1 MAAADRTPY
10 VGPRPF
16 GRDEKDLFF
25 GRDRETRDLCSLVV
39 AHPIVLLYAASGAGK
54 SSLLNAGLIPLLEAR
69 GYEVLPSARVSGRIP
84 DAIKSSE
91 VNNVYAFNVLSSWAG
106 PNVDP
111 RDLVKADIAGFLA
124 KRPHREDAAGEA
136 VLRVALLDQFEELFT
151 FARERWQEREGLI
164 RQLAKAL
171 EGDPL
176 LRVVLVM
183 RRENLAQLET
193 FAPLLP
199 QALRTRFPLDQ
210 LGPKAAQEAIEG
222 PLARTDRKIE
232 PEASQRLVEELRT
245 VTVRGAGG
253 EDVETVGPSVEPV
266 QLQVAC
272 AKLWD
277 DLPSDVH
284 TITAAHIETY
294 GDVDKALKRFYEDAL
309 NAAATK
315 TGVSKDRLRLW
326 VDRYL
331 ITPGGTRG
339 TVYRGPEST
348 GREEWAIPNAA
359 VDVLEEK
366 HLIRAEARP
375 GGERWYELTHDRFVV
390 PIRDSNRV
398 WKEQYDR
405 RQRRW
410 KLLRAAGIGA
420 SVGVAVVGLVFYAA
434 LRHYTEYDR
443 TDGQIDE
450 LLTLNARDSEAAERK
465 APTVLGNV
473 AAYLWQQN
481 QKAPTVLGNIAAHLW
496 QQDDLEHLTD
506 LLKRAAQYIP
516 MEQYRT
522 DRRVGTV
529 MPQVGGDAPW
539 PIELRYHPDRDVDV
553 GRLLYEWRVVATR
566 MMDTWGIPAP
576 AALKLS
582 ADKNVPLHDV
592 VVMAGKV
599 ETRKEVPT
607 LRSFVLVSE
616 NEMPQPLRAWFDA
629 HKAQWARVDADALKD
644 GGPWWLVPPWTQ
656 PLFEAAGHQALPKEA
671 LIAAALGQVLTA
683 QPELTLNAQN
693 VAYLLRRLEGAGF
706 KRTVAEAL
714 ASRGGIEGL
723 VDDLCALVARGY
735 PLVNL
740 EYVLDSLAA
749 YPRSQFSS
757 AAVAE
762 DVEKDQTAATLRGGV
777 RFAGAHAAAGE
788 AAESAR
794 AEDIVPYRD
803 TADRKTNNPQ
813 PLRVYV
819 GDDLVD
825 YFATPEDEL
834 RPSILEALA
843 DLRGE
848 LFKRFGIVVPRVS
861 FRDAI
866 ADPARKL
873 APKAFRI
880 ELLTQTWAD
889 REAIAIEVPDPDRA
903 VDQFVG
909 ELRRRLLAWRTWWVT
924 ADYVD
929 KQLER
934 NEPLKAWLLERYALS
949 DIKSLLRGV
958 LMPSEAELGA
968 YNAEGVDG
976 ALRRVAPGQ
985 SLRELDWLLGS
996 LVFWSQAGLDG
1007 AQLVRA
1013 LQDTQAARL
1022 APDPQSSP
1030 PPPAMALLAGIDAL
1044 EQRDF
1049 PRAEQRFGEAVAA
1062 DRRGAIASFPAAYA
1076 SRDAVSVKGA
1086 LNKVT
1091 QACVDSE
1098 RSGTLDDEQARFE
1111 LEDLLT
1117 RHRDAIADPDRVRLE
1132 YCLFERSVTR
1142 SQMRASLK
1150 TLNTPR
1156 YRSLLEANQ
1165 KYVLGYWTLELS
1177 GRSFDPPPDLAAAEN
1192 WLASAFREWKETEQD
1207 EATAQSAFQELITRY
1222 KVRSLP
1228 RWYLDLLQRLAEL
1241 HPKNFYIALTLGDGF
1256 SEGSDEADV
1265 DKGRF
1270 WLERARERIDG
1281 PAVAD
1286 ADRPRLSAWT
1296 SYGLAKN
1303 YSAKSRFSAGKA
1315 SQEAAQEATS
1325 ALMALI
1331 QSLRKEGLVR
1341 EDNWPGASAYST
1353 LIDTQLSR
1361 NDIEEAARILGDSRD
1376 DGLTDSPGLVHNR
1389 FALLLAAGRIDEA
1402 LQSAERARE
1411 LPGLES
1417 SALMLAALSQLVT
1430 NGEKAEYAARKFLAT
1445 NDETGDYIRLM
1456 LYWHLGRRGK
1466 VDVAKAYL
1474 SERWRGIDKDSWPA
1488 RLAQGDTQVWRERLI
1503 GYYLGNVTP
1512 EEFFAPLRSR
1522 EAFEASGLNHIGLSY
1537 DEIRCEAY
1545 FYDALFQAVTGDA
1558 ATRSARFAKSIQEVL
1573 ETRAGHYY
1581 EYLMARYLRSRAGN
1595 RQGG

>member
-1 MAAADRTPY
+1 MAAADQKPY

-69 GYEVLPSARVSGRIP
+69 GYEVLPSARVSGRIR
-84 DAIKSSE
+84 DA
-91 VNNVYAFNVLSSWAG
+91 VNNAGVDNVYAFNILSSWAG
-106 PNVDP
+106 PSVDP
-111 RDLVKADIAGFLA
+111 RDLVKVDIASFLA
-124 KRPHREDAAGEA
+124 SRPHRKDAAGEP

-151 FARERWQEREGLI
+151 FARERWQERAALI
-164 RQLAKAL
+164 RQLAEAL
-171 EGDPL
+171 ERDPL
-176 LRVVLVM
+176 LRIVLVM
-183 RRENLAQLET
+183 RREFVARLET

-199 QALRTRFPLDQ
+199 QALRTRFPLDE

-253 EDVETVGPSVEPV
+253 EDIETVGPSVEPV

-277 DLPSDVH
+277 DLPPDVH

-309 NAAATK
+309 SAAETK

-348 GREEWAIPNAA
+348 GREERAIPNAA

-366 HLIRAEARP
+366 HLIRAEARA
-375 GGERWYELTHDRFVV
+375 GGERWYELTHDRFVG
-390 PIRDSNRV
+390 PIRESNRV
-398 WKEQYDR
+398 WKEHYER

-410 KLLRAAGIGA
+410 KLLRATGLGA
-420 SVGVAVVGLVFYAA
+420 SVGVALVGILFYAA
-434 LRHYTEYDR
+434 LRYFTEYDR
-443 TDGQIDE
+443 TDGAINE
-450 LLTLNARDSEAAERK
+450 LVRLHARDSEAAERK

-481 QKAPTVLGNIAAHLW
+481 K
-496 QQDDLEHLTD
+496 LEHLTD
-506 LLKRAAQYIP
+506 LLKLATPVIT
-516 MEQYRT
+516 EQYRT
-522 DRRVGTV
+522 DRRVGAV
-529 MPQVGGDAPW
+529 MPQVSGDARW
-539 PIELRYHPDRDVDV
+539 PIELRYNPDRDVDI
-553 GRLLYEWRVVATR
+553 GRLLYEWRVVAIQ
-566 MMDTWGIPAP
+566 MMDTWGVPP
-576 AALKLS
+576 PPALKVS

-592 VVMAGKV
+592 VVMAGNV
-599 ETRKEVPT
+599 ETRIEVPT

-616 NEMPQPLRAWFDA
+616 NEMPERLQAWFDA
-629 HKAQWARVDADALKD
+629 HKTQWARVEADALKD
-644 GGPWWLVPPWTQ
+644 GGPWWLVPSWTQ
-656 PLFEAAGHQALPKEA
+656 PLFEAAGHQVSPKEA

-683 QPELTLNAQN
+683 QPRLTLNAQN
-693 VAYLLRRLEGAGF
+693 VAYLLSRLEGAGF

-714 ASRGGIEGL
+714 ASRGGIDGL
-723 VDDLCALVARGY
+723 VEDLRALVARGY

-757 AAVAE
+757 VAVAE

-777 RFAGAHAAAGE
+777 RFAGAHGATAE
-788 AAESAR
+788 AAKSVP

-803 TADRKTNNPQ
+803 TADRKTGSPQ
-813 PLRVYV
+813 PLRVYL

-825 YFATPEDEL
+825 YFATPEGEL
-834 RPSILEALA
+834 QPRILGVLA

-848 LFKRFGIVVPRVS
+848 LFKRFGIVVPGVN
-861 FRDAI
+861 FKGAI
-866 ADPARKL
+866 LDPTRKL

-889 REAIAIEVPDPDRA
+889 RDAIAIEVPDPDRA
-903 VDQFVG
+903 VDQFIG

-934 NEPLKAWLLERYALS
+934 NEPLKTWLLERYALS

-958 LMPSEAELGA
+958 LAPTDAELGA
-968 YNAEGVDG
+968 YNAEGVEG

-985 SLRELDWLLGS
+985 SLRELNWLLGS

-1022 APDPQSSP
+1022 APDPQSLP
-1030 PPPAMALLAGIDAL
+1030 DRPVPGLLAGIDAL

-1049 PRAEQRFGEAVAA
+1049 PRAERRFSEAVAA

-1076 SRDAVSVKGA
+1076 SRDVVSVKGA
-1086 LNKVT
+1086 LNKVS
-1091 QACVDSE
+1091 QPCIDSQ
-1098 RSGTLDDEQARFE
+1098 RSGSYDEQARFE
-1111 LEDLLT
+1111 IEDLLA
-1117 RHRDAIADPDRVRLE
+1117 RHQDAIADPDRVRLE
-1132 YCLFERSVTR
+1132 YCLFLFERSLVQLHGAG
-1142 SQMRASLK
+1142 QMRASLK

-1156 YRSLLEANQ
+1156 YSSLLEANE
-1165 KYVLGYWTLELS
+1165 KYFLGYWTLELS
-1177 GRSFDPPPDLAAAEN
+1177 GRSFDPPPDLAAAED
-1192 WLASAFREWKETEQD
+1192 WLASAFREWKETEED
-1207 EATAQSAFQELITRY
+1207 EANAQSAFQELMNRY
-1222 KVRSLP
+1222 NRSLP
-1228 RWYLDLLQRLAEL
+1228 RWYSNLLQRLAEL
-1241 HPKNFYIALTLGDGF
+1241 RPKNFYMAYDLGNWL

-1270 WLERARERIDG
+1270 WTEQARERIDG
-1281 PAVAD
+1281 PAVPE

-1325 ALMALI
+1325 RLTALI
-1331 QSLRKEGLVR
+1331 QSLRKDGLIQAA
-1341 EDNWPGASAYST
+1341 NWPGPSAYST
-1353 LIDTQLSR
+1353 LIDTQLSH
-1361 NDIEEAARILGDSRD
+1361 NDIDEAARILGDSRD
-1376 DGLTDSPGLVHNR
+1376 DGLTDSPDLVGNR
-1389 FALLLAAGRIDEA
+1389 FALLLAAGRTDEA
-1402 LQSAERARE
+1402 LQSAERARQM
-1411 LPGLES
+1411 PGLES
-1417 SALMLAALSQLVT
+1417 GALMLAALSQLVT

-1445 NDETGDYIRLM
+1445 THDSRDYVRLM

-1474 SERWRGIDKDSWPA
+1474 DERWRGIDKDSWPA

-1512 EEFFAPLRSR
+1512 EEFFQPLRSR
-1522 EAFEASGLNHIGLSY
+1522 EAFEASGLNRIGLSY

-1545 FYDALFQAVTGDA
+1545 FYDALLQAVTGDA
-1558 ATRSARFAKSIQEVL
+1558 ATRSARFAKGIQEVL

-1581 EYLMARYLRSRAGN
+1581 EHLMARYLRSRGN

>member
-1 MAAADRTPY
+1 MAAADQTPY

-16 GRDEKDLFF
+16 GRNEKDLFF

-69 GYEVLPSARVSGRIP
+69 GYEVLPSARVSGRIR
-84 DAIKSSE
+84 DA
-91 VNNVYAFNVLSSWAG
+91 VNNAGVDNVYAFNILSSWAG
-106 PNVDP
+106 PSVDP
-111 RDLVKADIAGFLA
+111 RDLVKVDIASFLA
-124 KRPHREDAAGEA
+124 SRPHRKDAAGEP

-151 FARERWQEREGLI
+151 FARERWQERAALI
-164 RQLAKAL
+164 RQLAEAL
-171 EGDPL
+171 ERDPL
-176 LRVVLVM
+176 LRIVLVM
-183 RRENLAQLET
+183 RREFVARLET

-199 QALRTRFPLDQ
+199 QALRTRFPLDE

-253 EDVETVGPSVEPV
+253 EDIETVGPSVEPV

-277 DLPSDVH
+277 DLPPDVH

-309 NAAATK
+309 SAAETK

-348 GREEWAIPNAA
+348 GREERAIPNAA

-366 HLIRAEARP
+366 HLIRAEARA
-375 GGERWYELTHDRFVV
+375 GGERWYELTHDRFVG
-390 PIRDSNRV
+390 PIRESNRV
-398 WKEQYDR
+398 WKEHYER

-410 KLLRAAGIGA
+410 KLLRATGLGA
-420 SVGVAVVGLVFYAA
+420 SVGVALVGILFYAA
-434 LRHYTEYDR
+434 LRYFTEYDR
-443 TDGQIDE
+443 TDGAINE
-450 LLTLNARDSEAAERK
+450 LVRLHARDSEAAERK

-481 QKAPTVLGNIAAHLW
+481 K
-496 QQDDLEHLTD
+496 LEHLTD
-506 LLKRAAQYIP
+506 LLKLATPVIT
-516 MEQYRT
+516 EQYRT
-522 DRRVGTV
+522 DRRVGAV
-529 MPQVGGDAPW
+529 MPQVSGDARW
-539 PIELRYHPDRDVDV
+539 PIELRYNPDRDVDI
-553 GRLLYEWRVVATR
+553 GRLLYEWRVVAIQ
-566 MMDTWGIPAP
+566 MMDTWGVPP
-576 AALKLS
+576 PPALKVS

-592 VVMAGKV
+592 VVMAGNV
-599 ETRKEVPT
+599 ETRIEVPT

-616 NEMPQPLRAWFDA
+616 NEMPERLQAWFDA
-629 HKAQWARVDADALKD
+629 HKTQWARVEADALKD
-644 GGPWWLVPPWTQ
+644 GGPWWLVPSWTQ
-656 PLFEAAGHQALPKEA
+656 PLFEAAGHQVSPKEA

-683 QPELTLNAQN
+683 QPRLTLNAQN
-693 VAYLLRRLEGAGF
+693 VAYLLSRLEGAGF

-714 ASRGGIEGL
+714 ASRGGIDGL
-723 VDDLCALVARGY
+723 VEDLRALVARGY

-777 RFAGAHAAAGE
+777 RFAGAHGATAE
-788 AAESAR
+788 AAKSVP

-803 TADRKTNNPQ
+803 TADRKTGSPQ
-813 PLRVYV
+813 PLRVYL

-825 YFATPEDEL
+825 YFATPEGEL
-834 RPSILEALA
+834 QPRILGVLA

-848 LFKRFGIVVPRVS
+848 LFKRFGIVVPGVN
-861 FRDAI
+861 FKGAI
-866 ADPARKL
+866 LDPTRKL

-889 REAIAIEVPDPDRA
+889 RDAIAIEVPDPDRA
-903 VDQFVG
+903 VDQFIG

-934 NEPLKAWLLERYALS
+934 NEPLKTWLLERYALS

-958 LMPSEAELGA
+958 LAPTDAELGA
-968 YNAEGVDG
+968 YNAEGVEG

-985 SLRELDWLLGS
+985 SLRELNWLLGS

-1022 APDPQSSP
+1022 APDPQSLP
-1030 PPPAMALLAGIDAL
+1030 DRPVPGLLAGIDAL

-1049 PRAEQRFGEAVAA
+1049 PRAERRFSEAVAA

-1076 SRDAVSVKGA
+1076 SRDVVSVKGA
-1086 LNKVT
+1086 LNKVS
-1091 QACVDSE
+1091 QPCIDSQ
-1098 RSGTLDDEQARFE
+1098 RSGSYDEQARFE
-1111 LEDLLT
+1111 IEDLLA
-1117 RHRDAIADPDRVRLE
+1117 RHQDAIADPDRVRLE
-1132 YCLFERSVTR
+1132 YCLFLFERSLVQLHGAG
-1142 SQMRASLK
+1142 QMRASLK

-1156 YRSLLEANQ
+1156 YSSLLEANE
-1165 KYVLGYWTLELS
+1165 KYFLGYWTLELS
-1177 GRSFDPPPDLAAAEN
+1177 GRSFDPPPDLAAAED
-1192 WLASAFREWKETEQD
+1192 WLASAFREWKETEED
-1207 EATAQSAFQELITRY
+1207 EANAQSAFQELMNRY
-1222 KVRSLP
+1222 NRSLP
-1228 RWYLDLLQRLAEL
+1228 RWYSNLLQRLAEL
-1241 HPKNFYIALTLGDGF
+1241 RPKNFYMAYDLGNWL

-1270 WLERARERIDG
+1270 WTEQARERIDG
-1281 PAVAD
+1281 PAVPE

-1325 ALMALI
+1325 RLTALI
-1331 QSLRKEGLVR
+1331 QSLRKDGLIQAA
-1341 EDNWPGASAYST
+1341 NWPGPSAYST
-1353 LIDTQLSR
+1353 LIDTQLSH
-1361 NDIEEAARILGDSRD
+1361 NDIDEAARILGDSRD
-1376 DGLTDSPGLVHNR
+1376 DGLTDSPDLVGNR
-1389 FALLLAAGRIDEA
+1389 FALLLAAGRTDEA
-1402 LQSAERARE
+1402 LQSAERARQM
-1411 LPGLES
+1411 PGLES
-1417 SALMLAALSQLVT
+1417 GALMLAALSQLVT

-1445 NDETGDYIRLM
+1445 THDSRDYVRLM

-1474 SERWRGIDKDSWPA
+1474 DERWRGIDKDSWPA

-1512 EEFFAPLRSR
+1512 EEFFQPLRSR
-1522 EAFEASGLNHIGLSY
+1522 EAFEASGLNRIGLSY

-1545 FYDALFQAVTGDA
+1545 FYDALLQAVTGDA
-1558 ATRSARFAKSIQEVL
+1558 ATRSARFAKGIQEVL

-1581 EYLMARYLRSRAGN
+1581 EHLMARYLRSRGN

>member
-1 MAAADRTPY
+1 MAAADQKPY

-25 GRDRETRDLCSLVV
+25 GRDREARDLCSLVV

-69 GYEVLPSARVSGRIP
+69 GYEVLPPARVSGRIP
-84 DAIKSSE
+84 RAIKTSE
-91 VNNVYAFNVLSSWAG
+91 VNNVYVFNVLSSWAG
-106 PNVDP
+106 PSVDP
-111 RDLVKADIAGFLA
+111 RDLVKADIASFLA
-124 KRPHREDAAGEA
+124 GLPDRTDAAGER
-136 VLRVALLDQFEELFT
+136 VLRVVLLDQFEELFT
-151 FARERWQEREGLI
+151 FAPERWQERAALI
-164 RQLAKAL
+164 RQLAEAL
-171 EGDPL
+171 ERDPL
-176 LRVVLVM
+176 LRLVLVM
-183 RRENLAQLET
+183 RREFVAQLET
-193 FAPLLP
+193 YAPLLP
-199 QALRTRFPLDQ
+199 QGLRTRFPLDR

-245 VTVRGAGG
+245 ITVRGAGG
-253 EDVETVGPSVEPV
+253 EDVETIDPSIEPV
-266 QLQVAC
+266 GLQVAC

-277 DLPSDVH
+277 DLPPDVH

-309 NAAATK
+309 TAAATK

-339 TVYRGPEST
+339 MVYRGPEST
-348 GREEWAIPNAA
+348 GREERAIPNAA

-366 HLIRAEARP
+366 HLIRAEVRA

-398 WKEQYDR
+398 WKEHYER

-410 KLLRAAGIGA
+410 KLLRATGLGA
-420 SVGVAVVGLVFYAA
+420 SVGVAAIVAVAVVGIPWYRASLI
-434 LRHYTEYDR
+434 ENDR
-443 TDGQIDE
+443 TDGEIE
-450 LLTLNARDSEAAERK
+450 RLLTLNARDSEAGERR

-473 AAYLWQQN
+473 AAYLWQKN
-481 QKAPTVLGNIAAHLW
+481 
-496 QQDDLEHLTD
+496 DLEHLTD

-522 DRRVGTV
+522 DRRVGAV
-529 MPQVGGDAPW
+529 MPQVGGDAHW
-539 PIELRYHPDRDVDV
+539 PIELRYNPDRHVDV
-553 GRLLYEWRVVATR
+553 GRLLYEWRIVAAR

-576 AALKLS
+576 AVLKLS
-582 ADKNVPLHDV
+582 ADKDVPLHDV

-599 ETRKEVPT
+599 ETRIEVPT

-616 NEMPQPLRAWFDA
+616 NDMPDPLRAWFDA

-644 GGPWWLVPPWTQ
+644 GGPWWLVPSWTQ
-656 PLFEAAGHQALPKEA
+656 PLFEAAGHEVSPKEA
-671 LIAAALGQVLTA
+671 LIAAALGEVLTA
-683 QPELTLNAQN
+683 QPGLTLNAQN

-706 KRTVAEAL
+706 KGTVAEAL
-714 ASRGGIEGL
+714 ASRGGIDGL
-723 VDDLCALVARGY
+723 VEDLRALVARGY

-757 AAVAE
+757 TAVAE

-777 RFAGAHAAAGE
+777 RFAGAHGATAE
-788 AAESAR
+788 AAKSVP

-861 FRDAI
+861 FKGAI

-889 REAIAIEVPDPDRA
+889 RDAIAIEVLNPDRA

-929 KQLER
+929 RQLER

-968 YNAEGVDG
+968 YNAEGVEG

-1013 LQDTQAARL
+1013 MQDTQAARL
-1022 APDPQSSP
+1022 APDPQSLP
-1030 PPPAMALLAGIDAL
+1030 DRPVPGLLAGIDAL
-1044 EQRDF
+1044 EQPDF

-1062 DRRGAIASFPAAYA
+1062 DRRGAIAGFPAAYA

-1091 QACVDSE
+1091 QACIDSE

-1117 RHRDAIADPDRVRLE
+1117 RHQDAIADPNRVRLE

-1150 TLNTPR
+1150 TLDTPR
-1156 YRSLLEANQ
+1156 YRSLLEAKQ

-1177 GRSFDPPPDLAAAEN
+1177 GRSFDPPPDLAAVEN
-1192 WLASAFREWKETEQD
+1192 WLASAFREWKETEED
-1207 EATAQSAFQELITRY
+1207 EATAQSAFQELLSRY

-1241 HPKNFYIALTLGDGF
+1241 RPKNFYIALALGDGL
-1256 SEGSDEADV
+1256 SEGSDESDV
-1265 DKGRF
+1265 NKGRF
-1270 WLERARERIDG
+1270 WMEQARERIDG
-1281 PAVAD
+1281 PAVSD
-1286 ADRPRLSAWT
+1286 ADRPRLSAWVY
-1296 SYGLAKN
+1296 YGFAKN
-1303 YSAKSRFSAGKA
+1303 YSAKSRFSAGKT

-1325 ALMALI
+1325 RLTALI
-1331 QSLRKEGLVR
+1331 QSLRKEGFIQ
-1341 EDNWPGASAYST
+1341 DANWPGTFAYST

-1361 NDIEEAARILGDSRD
+1361 NDIDEAARILGDSRD
-1376 DGLTDSPGLVHNR
+1376 DGLTDSPDLAGNR

-1402 LQSAERARE
+1402 LQFAERARE
-1411 LPGLES
+1411 MPGLES
-1417 SALMLAALSQLVT
+1417 GALMLAAVSQLVT

-1445 NDETGDYIRLM
+1445 THEWTDYVRLM

-1474 SERWRGIDKDSWPA
+1474 DDRWRSIDKDSWPT
-1488 RLAQGDTQVWRERLI
+1488 RLAQGDAQVWRERLI

-1522 EAFEASGLNHIGLSY
+1522 EAFEASGLNRIGLSY
-1537 DEIRCEAY
+1537 DEIRCEGY

-1558 ATRSARFAKSIQEVL
+1558 ATRSTRFAKSIQEVL

-1581 EYLMARYLRSRAGN
+1581 EYLMARYLRSRG
-1595 RQGG
+1595 

>member
-1 MAAADRTPY
+1 MAAADQTPY

-16 GRDEKDLFF
+16 GRNEKDLFF

-69 GYEVLPSARVSGRIP
+69 GYEVLPSARVSGRIR
-84 DAIKSSE
+84 DA
-91 VNNVYAFNVLSSWAG
+91 VNNAGVDNVYAFNILSSWAG
-106 PNVDP
+106 PSVDP
-111 RDLVKADIAGFLA
+111 RDLVKVDIASFLA
-124 KRPHREDAAGEA
+124 SRPHRKDAAGEP

-151 FARERWQEREGLI
+151 FARERWQERAALI
-164 RQLAKAL
+164 RQLAEAL
-171 EGDPL
+171 ERDPL
-176 LRVVLVM
+176 LRIVLVM
-183 RRENLAQLET
+183 RREFVARLET

-199 QALRTRFPLDQ
+199 QALRTRFPLDE

-253 EDVETVGPSVEPV
+253 EDIETVGPSVEPV

-277 DLPSDVH
+277 DLPPDVH

-309 NAAATK
+309 SAAETK

-348 GREEWAIPNAA
+348 GREERAIPNAA

-366 HLIRAEARP
+366 HLIRAEARA
-375 GGERWYELTHDRFVV
+375 GGERWYELTHDRFVG
-390 PIRDSNRV
+390 PIRESNRV
-398 WKEQYDR
+398 WKEHYER

-410 KLLRAAGIGA
+410 KLLRATGLGA
-420 SVGVAVVGLVFYAA
+420 SVGVALVGILFYAA
-434 LRHYTEYDR
+434 LRYFTEYDR
-443 TDGQIDE
+443 TDGAINE
-450 LLTLNARDSEAAERK
+450 LVRLHARDSEAAERK

-481 QKAPTVLGNIAAHLW
+481 K
-496 QQDDLEHLTD
+496 LEHLTD
-506 LLKRAAQYIP
+506 LLKLATPVIT
-516 MEQYRT
+516 EQYRT
-522 DRRVGTV
+522 DRRVGAV
-529 MPQVGGDAPW
+529 MPQVSGDARW
-539 PIELRYHPDRDVDV
+539 PIELRYNPDRDVDI
-553 GRLLYEWRVVATR
+553 GRLLYEWRVVAIQ
-566 MMDTWGIPAP
+566 MMDTWGVPP
-576 AALKLS
+576 PPALKVS

-592 VVMAGKV
+592 VVMAGNV
-599 ETRKEVPT
+599 ETRIEVPT

-616 NEMPQPLRAWFDA
+616 NEMPERLQAWFDA
-629 HKAQWARVDADALKD
+629 HKTQWARVEADALKD
-644 GGPWWLVPPWTQ
+644 GGPWWLVPSWTQ
-656 PLFEAAGHQALPKEA
+656 PLFEAAGHQVSPKEA

-683 QPELTLNAQN
+683 QPRLTLNAQN
-693 VAYLLRRLEGAGF
+693 VAYLLSRLEGAGF

-714 ASRGGIEGL
+714 ASRGGIDGL
-723 VDDLCALVARGY
+723 VEDLRALVARGY

-777 RFAGAHAAAGE
+777 RFAGAHAATTE
-788 AAESAR
+788 AAKSVP

-803 TADRKTNNPQ
+803 TADRKTGSPQ
-813 PLRVYV
+813 PLRVYL

-825 YFATPEDEL
+825 YFATPEGEL
-834 RPSILEALA
+834 QPRILGVLA

-848 LFKRFGIVVPRVS
+848 LFKRFGIVVPGVN
-861 FRDAI
+861 FKGAI
-866 ADPARKL
+866 LDPTRKL

-889 REAIAIEVPDPDRA
+889 RDAIAIEVPDPDRA
-903 VDQFVG
+903 VDQFIG

-934 NEPLKAWLLERYALS
+934 NEPLKTWLLERYALS

-958 LMPSEAELGA
+958 LAPTDAELGA
-968 YNAEGVDG
+968 YNAEGVEG

-985 SLRELDWLLGS
+985 SLRELNWLLGS

-1022 APDPQSSP
+1022 APDPQSLP
-1030 PPPAMALLAGIDAL
+1030 DRPVPGLLAGIDAL

-1049 PRAEQRFGEAVAA
+1049 PRAERRFSEAVAA

-1076 SRDAVSVKGA
+1076 SRDVVSVKGA
-1086 LNKVT
+1086 LNKVS
-1091 QACVDSE
+1091 QPCIDSQ
-1098 RSGTLDDEQARFE
+1098 RSGSYDEQARFE
-1111 LEDLLT
+1111 IEDLLA
-1117 RHRDAIADPDRVRLE
+1117 RHQDAIADPDRVRLE
-1132 YCLFERSVTR
+1132 YCLFLFERSLVQLHGAG
-1142 SQMRASLK
+1142 QMRASLK

-1156 YRSLLEANQ
+1156 YSSLLEANE
-1165 KYVLGYWTLELS
+1165 KYFLGYWTLELS
-1177 GRSFDPPPDLAAAEN
+1177 GRSFDPPPDLAAAED
-1192 WLASAFREWKETEQD
+1192 WLASAFREWKETEED
-1207 EATAQSAFQELITRY
+1207 EANAQSAFQELMNRY
-1222 KVRSLP
+1222 NRSLP
-1228 RWYLDLLQRLAEL
+1228 RWYSNLLQRLAEL
-1241 HPKNFYIALTLGDGF
+1241 RPKNFYMAYDLGNWL

-1270 WLERARERIDG
+1270 WTEQARERIDG
-1281 PAVAD
+1281 PAVPE

-1325 ALMALI
+1325 RLTALI
-1331 QSLRKEGLVR
+1331 QSLRKDGLIQAA
-1341 EDNWPGASAYST
+1341 NWPGPSAYST
-1353 LIDTQLSR
+1353 LIDTQLSH
-1361 NDIEEAARILGDSRD
+1361 NDIDEAARILGDSRD
-1376 DGLTDSPGLVHNR
+1376 DGLTDSPDLVGNR
-1389 FALLLAAGRIDEA
+1389 FALLLAAGRTDEA
-1402 LQSAERARE
+1402 LQSAERARQM
-1411 LPGLES
+1411 PGLES
-1417 SALMLAALSQLVT
+1417 GALMLAALSQLVT

-1445 NDETGDYIRLM
+1445 THDSRDYVRLM

-1474 SERWRGIDKDSWPA
+1474 DERWRGIDKDSWPA

-1512 EEFFAPLRSR
+1512 EEFFQPLRSR
-1522 EAFEASGLNHIGLSY
+1522 EAFEASGLNRIGLSY

-1545 FYDALFQAVTGDA
+1545 FYDALLQAVTGDA
-1558 ATRSARFAKSIQEVL
+1558 ATRSARFAKGIQEVL

-1581 EYLMARYLRSRAGN
+1581 EHLMARYLRSRGN

>member
-1 MAAADRTPY
+1 MAAADQKPY

-25 GRDRETRDLCSLVV
+25 GRDREARDLCSLVV

-69 GYEVLPSARVSGRIP
+69 GYEVLPPARVSGRIP
-84 DAIKSSE
+84 RAIKTSE
-91 VNNVYAFNVLSSWAG
+91 VNNVYVFNVLSSWAG
-106 PNVDP
+106 PSVDP
-111 RDLVKADIAGFLA
+111 RDLVKADIASFLA
-124 KRPHREDAAGEA
+124 GLPDRTDAAGER
-136 VLRVALLDQFEELFT
+136 VLRVVLLDQFEELFT
-151 FARERWQEREGLI
+151 FAPERWQERAALI
-164 RQLAKAL
+164 RQLAEAL
-171 EGDPL
+171 ERDPL
-176 LRVVLVM
+176 LRLVLVM
-183 RRENLAQLET
+183 RREFVAQLET
-193 FAPLLP
+193 YAPLLP
-199 QALRTRFPLDQ
+199 QGLRTRFPLDR
-210 LGPKAAQEAIEG
+210 LGPKAAQQAIEG

-245 VTVRGAGG
+245 ITVRGAGG
-253 EDVETVGPSVEPV
+253 EDVETIDPSIEPV
-266 QLQVAC
+266 GLQVAC

-277 DLPSDVH
+277 DLPPDVH

-309 NAAATK
+309 NAAETK
-315 TGVSKDRLRLW
+315 TGMSKDRLRLW

-339 TVYRGPEST
+339 MVYRGPEST
-348 GREEWAIPNAA
+348 GREERAIPNAA

-366 HLIRAEARP
+366 HLIRAEVRA

-398 WKEQYDR
+398 WKEHYER

-410 KLLRAAGIGA
+410 KLLRATGLGA
-420 SVGVAVVGLVFYAA
+420 SVGVAAIVAVAVVGIPWYRASLI
-434 LRHYTEYDR
+434 ENDR
-443 TDGQIDE
+443 TDGEIE
-450 LLTLNARDSEAAERK
+450 RLLTLNARDSEAGERR

-473 AAYLWQQN
+473 AAYLWQKN
-481 QKAPTVLGNIAAHLW
+481 
-496 QQDDLEHLTD
+496 DLEHLTD

-522 DRRVGTV
+522 DRRVGAV
-529 MPQVGGDAPW
+529 MPQVGGDAHW
-539 PIELRYHPDRDVDV
+539 PIELRYNPDRHVDV
-553 GRLLYEWRVVATR
+553 GRLLYEWRIVAAR

-576 AALKLS
+576 AVLKLS
-582 ADKNVPLHDV
+582 ADKDVPLHDV

-599 ETRKEVPT
+599 ETRIEVPT

-616 NEMPQPLRAWFDA
+616 NDMPDPLRAWFDA

-644 GGPWWLVPPWTQ
+644 GGPWWLVPSWTQ
-656 PLFEAAGHQALPKEA
+656 PLFEAAGHEVSPKEA
-671 LIAAALGQVLTA
+671 LIAAALGEVLTA
-683 QPELTLNAQN
+683 QPGLTFNAQN

-706 KRTVAEAL
+706 KGTVAEAL
-714 ASRGGIEGL
+714 ASRGGIDGL
-723 VDDLCALVARGY
+723 VEDLRALVARGY

-757 AAVAE
+757 TAVAE

-777 RFAGAHAAAGE
+777 RFAGAHGATAE
-788 AAESAR
+788 AAKSVP

-861 FRDAI
+861 FKGAI

-889 REAIAIEVPDPDRA
+889 RDAIAIEVLNPDRA

-929 KQLER
+929 RQLER

-968 YNAEGVDG
+968 YNAEGVEG

-1013 LQDTQAARL
+1013 MQDTQAARL
-1022 APDPQSSP
+1022 APDPQSLP
-1030 PPPAMALLAGIDAL
+1030 DRPVPGLLAGIDAL
-1044 EQRDF
+1044 EQPDF

-1062 DRRGAIASFPAAYA
+1062 DRRGAIAGFPAAYA

-1091 QACVDSE
+1091 QACIDSE

-1117 RHRDAIADPDRVRLE
+1117 RHQDAIADPNRVRLE

-1150 TLNTPR
+1150 TLDTPR
-1156 YRSLLEANQ
+1156 YRSLLEAKQ

-1177 GRSFDPPPDLAAAEN
+1177 GRSFDPPPDLAAVEN
-1192 WLASAFREWKETEQD
+1192 WLASAFREWKETEED
-1207 EATAQSAFQELITRY
+1207 EATAQSAFQELLSRY

-1241 HPKNFYIALTLGDGF
+1241 RPKNFYIALALGDGL
-1256 SEGSDEADV
+1256 SEGSDESDV
-1265 DKGRF
+1265 NKGRF
-1270 WLERARERIDG
+1270 WMEQARERIDG
-1281 PAVAD
+1281 PAVSD
-1286 ADRPRLSAWT
+1286 ADRPRLSAWVY
-1296 SYGLAKN
+1296 YGFAKN
-1303 YSAKSRFSAGKA
+1303 YSAKSRFSAGKT

-1325 ALMALI
+1325 RLTALI
-1331 QSLRKEGLVR
+1331 QSLRKEGFIQ
-1341 EDNWPGASAYST
+1341 DANWPGTFAYST

-1361 NDIEEAARILGDSRD
+1361 NDIDEAARILGDSRD
-1376 DGLTDSPGLVHNR
+1376 DGLTDSPDLAGNR

-1402 LQSAERARE
+1402 LQFAERARE
-1411 LPGLES
+1411 MPGLES
-1417 SALMLAALSQLVT
+1417 GALMLAAVSQLVT

-1445 NDETGDYIRLM
+1445 THEWTDYVRLM

-1474 SERWRGIDKDSWPA
+1474 DDRWRSIDKDSWPT
-1488 RLAQGDTQVWRERLI
+1488 RLAQGDAQVWRERLI

-1522 EAFEASGLNHIGLSY
+1522 EAFEASGLNRIGLSY
-1537 DEIRCEAY
+1537 DEIRCEGY

-1558 ATRSARFAKSIQEVL
+1558 ATRSTRFAKSIQEVL

-1581 EYLMARYLRSRAGN
+1581 EYLMARYLRSRG
-1595 RQGG
+1595 

>member
-1 MAAADRTPY
+1 MAAADQKPY

-16 GRDEKDLFF
+16 GREEEELFF

-69 GYEVLPSARVSGRIP
+69 GYEVLPPARVGGRIP
-84 DAIKSSE
+84 DAVKNAG
-91 VNNVYAFNVLSSWAG
+91 VDNVYAFNVLSSWAG
-106 PNVDP
+106 PSVDP
-111 RDLVKADIAGFLA
+111 GELVKADIVRYLA
-124 KRPHREDAAGEA
+124 ARPHREDAAGEA
-136 VLRVALLDQFEELFT
+136 VLRIVLLDQFEELFT
-151 FARERWQEREGLI
+151 FAPERWREGGALI
-164 RQLAKAL
+164 RQLCDAL
-171 EGDPL
+171 EYDPR
-176 LRVVLVM
+176 LRIVLVM
-183 RRENLAQLET
+183 RREFVAQLET
-193 FAPLLP
+193 YAPLLP
-199 QALRTRFPLDQ
+199 QGLRTRFPLDQ
-210 LGPKAAQEAIEG
+210 LGPKAAQQAIEG
-222 PLARTDRKIE
+222 PLARTDRNIE
-232 PEASQRLVEELRT
+232 PEASQRLVEELRKI
-245 VTVRGAGG
+245 TVRGAGG
-253 EDVETVGPSVEPV
+253 EDIETVGQSVEPV

-277 DLPSDVH
+277 DLPPDVH

-315 TGVSKDRLRLW
+315 TGVSEDRLRLW

-375 GGERWYELTHDRFVV
+375 GGERWYELTHDRFIV
-390 PIRDSNRV
+390 PVRDAIRV
-398 WKEQYDR
+398 WKEHYER

-410 KLLRAAGIGA
+410 KLLRATGLGA
-420 SVGVAVVGLVFYAA
+420 SVGVAIVGILFYAA
-434 LRHYTEYDR
+434 LRYFTEYDR
-443 TDGQIDE
+443 TDGAINE
-450 LLTLNARDSEAAERK
+450 LLTLHARDSEAAERK

-473 AAYLWQQN
+473 AAYLWQRN
-481 QKAPTVLGNIAAHLW
+481 E
-496 QQDDLEHLTD
+496 LEHLTD
-506 LLKRAAQYIP
+506 LLKRAAQQIP

-522 DRRVGTV
+522 DRRVGAV
-529 MPQVGGDAPW
+529 MPQVSGDARW
-539 PIELRYHPDRDVDV
+539 PIELRYNPDRDVDI
-553 GRLLYEWRVVATR
+553 GRLLYEWRVVAIQ
-566 MMDTWGIPAP
+566 MMDTWGVPP
-576 AALKLS
+576 PPALKVS

-592 VVMAGKV
+592 VVMAGNV
-599 ETRKEVPT
+599 ETRIEVPT

-616 NEMPQPLRAWFDA
+616 NEMPERLQAWFDA
-629 HKAQWARVDADALKD
+629 HKTQWARVDAVALRD
-644 GGPWWLVPPWTQ
+644 GGPWWLVPSWTQ
-656 PLFEAAGHQALPKEA
+656 PLFEAADHQVSPKEA

-683 QPELTLNAQN
+683 QPKLTLNAQN
-693 VAYLLRRLEGAGF
+693 VAYRLSRLEGAGF

-714 ASRGGIEGL
+714 ASRGGIDGL
-723 VDDLCALVARGY
+723 VEDLRALVARGY

-749 YPRSQFSS
+749 YPRAQFSS
-757 AAVAE
+757 AVVAE
-762 DVEKDQTAATLRGGV
+762 HVEKDQIAATLRGGV
-777 RFAGAHAAAGE
+777 RFAGARGAAAE
-788 AAESAR
+788 AAGSAP
-794 AEDIVPYRD
+794 AEDIIPYRD

-819 GDDLVD
+819 GDELVD
-825 YFATPEDEL
+825 SFATSDGKL
-834 RPSILEALA
+834 RPEILKAQA

-848 LFKRFGIVVPRVS
+848 LFKRFGIVAPDVS
-861 FRDAI
+861 FSASNL
-866 ADPARKL
+866 DPAARRL
-873 APKAFRI
+873 APQAFRI

-889 REAIAIEVPDPDRA
+889 RDAIAIEVPDPDRA
-903 VDQFVG
+903 VEQFVG

-1022 APDPQSSP
+1022 APNPKSLPDRPL
-1030 PPPAMALLAGIDAL
+1030 MAVLAGIDAL

-1049 PRAEQRFGEAVAA
+1049 PSADQRFGEAVAA

-1086 LNKVT
+1086 IDKVT
-1091 QACVDSE
+1091 QACIDSE
-1098 RSGTLDDEQARFE
+1098 RSGSYDEQARFE
-1111 LEDLLT
+1111 IEDLLA
-1117 RHRDAIADPDRVRLE
+1117 RHQDAIADPDRVRLE
-1132 YCLFERSVTR
+1132 YCLFLFERSLVQLHGAG
-1142 SQMRASLK
+1142 QMRASLK

-1156 YRSLLEANQ
+1156 YSSLLDAWQ

-1192 WLASAFREWKETEQD
+1192 WLASAFREWKETEED
-1207 EATAQSAFQELITRY
+1207 EVNAQNAFQELMNRY
-1222 KVRSLP
+1222 NRSLP
-1228 RWYLDLLQRLAEL
+1228 RWYSNLLQRLAEL
-1241 HPKNFYIALTLGDGF
+1241 HPKNFYMAYDLGNWL

-1270 WLERARERIDG
+1270 WTEQARERIDG
-1281 PAVAD
+1281 PAVPK

-1296 SYGLAKN
+1296 FYGLAKN

-1325 ALMALI
+1325 RLTALI
-1331 QSLRKEGLVR
+1331 QSLRKDGLIQAA
-1341 EDNWPGASAYST
+1341 NWPGPSAYST
-1353 LIDTQLSR
+1353 LIDTQLSH
-1361 NDIEEAARILGDSRD
+1361 NDIDEAARILGDSRD
-1376 DGLTDSPGLVHNR
+1376 DGLTDSPDLVGNR
-1389 FALLLAAGRIDEA
+1389 FALLLAAGRTDEA

-1411 LPGLES
+1411 MPGLES
-1417 SALMLAALSQLVT
+1417 GALMLAALSQLVT

-1445 NDETGDYIRLM
+1445 THDSRDYVRLM

-1474 SERWRGIDKDSWPA
+1474 DERWRGIDKESWPA

-1512 EEFFAPLRSR
+1512 EEFFQPLRSR
-1522 EAFEASGLNHIGLSY
+1522 EAFEASGLNRIGLSY

-1545 FYDALFQAVTGDA
+1545 FYDALLQAVTGDA

-1581 EYLMARYLRSRAGN
+1581 EHLMARYLRSRGN
-1595 RQGG
+1595 RQ

>member
-1 MAAADRTPY
+1 MAAADQTPY

-16 GRDEKDLFF
+16 GRNEKDLFF

-69 GYEVLPSARVSGRIP
+69 GYEVLPSARVSGRIR
-84 DAIKSSE
+84 DA
-91 VNNVYAFNVLSSWAG
+91 VNNAGVDNVYAFNILSSWAG
-106 PNVDP
+106 PSVDP
-111 RDLVKADIAGFLA
+111 RDLVKVDIASFLA
-124 KRPHREDAAGEA
+124 SRPHRKDAAGEP

-151 FARERWQEREGLI
+151 FARERWQERAALI
-164 RQLAKAL
+164 RQLAEAL
-171 EGDPL
+171 ERDPL
-176 LRVVLVM
+176 LRIVLVM
-183 RRENLAQLET
+183 RREFVARLET

-199 QALRTRFPLDQ
+199 QALRTRFPLDE

-253 EDVETVGPSVEPV
+253 EDIETVGPSVEPV

-277 DLPSDVH
+277 DLPPDVH

-309 NAAATK
+309 SAAETK

-348 GREEWAIPNAA
+348 GREERAIPNAA

-366 HLIRAEARP
+366 HLIRAEARA
-375 GGERWYELTHDRFVV
+375 GGERWYELTHDRFVG
-390 PIRDSNRV
+390 PIRESNRV
-398 WKEQYDR
+398 WKEHYER

-410 KLLRAAGIGA
+410 KLLRATGLGA
-420 SVGVAVVGLVFYAA
+420 SVGVALVGILFYAA
-434 LRHYTEYDR
+434 LRYFTEYDR
-443 TDGQIDE
+443 TDGAINE
-450 LLTLNARDSEAAERK
+450 LVRLHARDSEAAERK

-481 QKAPTVLGNIAAHLW
+481 K
-496 QQDDLEHLTD
+496 LEHLTD
-506 LLKRAAQYIP
+506 LLKLATPVIT
-516 MEQYRT
+516 EQYRT
-522 DRRVGTV
+522 DRRVGAV
-529 MPQVGGDAPW
+529 MPQVSGDARW
-539 PIELRYHPDRDVDV
+539 PIELRYNPDRDVDI
-553 GRLLYEWRVVATR
+553 GRLLYEWRVVAIQ
-566 MMDTWGIPAP
+566 MMDTWGVPP
-576 AALKLS
+576 PPALKVS

-592 VVMAGKV
+592 VVMAGNV
-599 ETRKEVPT
+599 ETRIEVPT

-616 NEMPQPLRAWFDA
+616 NEMPERLQAWFDA
-629 HKAQWARVDADALKD
+629 HKTQWARVEADALKD
-644 GGPWWLVPPWTQ
+644 GGPWWLVPSWTQ
-656 PLFEAAGHQALPKEA
+656 PLFEAAGHQVSPKEA

-683 QPELTLNAQN
+683 QPRLTLNAQN
-693 VAYLLRRLEGAGF
+693 VAYLLSRLEGAGF

-714 ASRGGIEGL
+714 ASRGGIDGL
-723 VDDLCALVARGY
+723 VEDLRALVARGY

-757 AAVAE
+757 VAVAE

-777 RFAGAHAAAGE
+777 RFAGAHGATAE
-788 AAESAR
+788 AAKSVP

-803 TADRKTNNPQ
+803 TADRKTGSPQ
-813 PLRVYV
+813 PLRVYL

-825 YFATPEDEL
+825 YFATPEGEL
-834 RPSILEALA
+834 QPRILGVLA

-848 LFKRFGIVVPRVS
+848 LFKRFGIVVPGVN
-861 FRDAI
+861 FKGAI
-866 ADPARKL
+866 LDPTRKL

-889 REAIAIEVPDPDRA
+889 RDAIAIEVPDPDRA
-903 VDQFVG
+903 VDQFIG

-934 NEPLKAWLLERYALS
+934 NEPLKTWLLERYALS

-958 LMPSEAELGA
+958 LAPTDAELGA
-968 YNAEGVDG
+968 YNAEGVEG

-985 SLRELDWLLGS
+985 SLRELNWLLGS

-1022 APDPQSSP
+1022 APDPQSLP
-1030 PPPAMALLAGIDAL
+1030 DRPVPGLLAGIDAL

-1049 PRAEQRFGEAVAA
+1049 PRAERRFSEAVAA

-1076 SRDAVSVKGA
+1076 SRDVVSVKGA
-1086 LNKVT
+1086 LNKVS
-1091 QACVDSE
+1091 QPCIDSQ
-1098 RSGTLDDEQARFE
+1098 RSGSYDEQARFE
-1111 LEDLLT
+1111 IEDLLA
-1117 RHRDAIADPDRVRLE
+1117 RHQDAIADPDRVRLE
-1132 YCLFERSVTR
+1132 YCLFLFERSLVQLHGAG
-1142 SQMRASLK
+1142 QMRASLK

-1156 YRSLLEANQ
+1156 YSSLLEANE
-1165 KYVLGYWTLELS
+1165 KYFLGYWTLELS
-1177 GRSFDPPPDLAAAEN
+1177 GRSFDPPPDLAAAED
-1192 WLASAFREWKETEQD
+1192 WLASAFREWKETEED
-1207 EATAQSAFQELITRY
+1207 EANAQSAFQELMNRY
-1222 KVRSLP
+1222 NRSLP
-1228 RWYLDLLQRLAEL
+1228 RWYSNLLQRLAEL
-1241 HPKNFYIALTLGDGF
+1241 RPKNFYMAYDLGNWL

-1270 WLERARERIDG
+1270 WTEQARERIDG
-1281 PAVAD
+1281 PAVPE

-1325 ALMALI
+1325 RLTALI
-1331 QSLRKEGLVR
+1331 QSLRKDGLIQAA
-1341 EDNWPGASAYST
+1341 NWPGPSAYST
-1353 LIDTQLSR
+1353 LIDTQLSH
-1361 NDIEEAARILGDSRD
+1361 NDIDEAARILGDSRD
-1376 DGLTDSPGLVHNR
+1376 DGLTDSPDLVGNR
-1389 FALLLAAGRIDEA
+1389 FALLLAAGRTDEA
-1402 LQSAERARE
+1402 LQSAERARQM
-1411 LPGLES
+1411 PGLES
-1417 SALMLAALSQLVT
+1417 GALMLAALSQLVT

-1445 NDETGDYIRLM
+1445 THDSRDYVRLM

-1474 SERWRGIDKDSWPA
+1474 DERWRGIDKDSWPA

-1512 EEFFAPLRSR
+1512 EEFFQPLRSR
-1522 EAFEASGLNHIGLSY
+1522 EAFEASGLNRIGLSY

-1545 FYDALFQAVTGDA
+1545 FYDALLQAVTGDA
-1558 ATRSARFAKSIQEVL
+1558 ATRSARFAKGIQEVL

-1581 EYLMARYLRSRAGN
+1581 EHLMARYLRSRGN

>member
-1 MAAADRTPY
+1 MAAADQTPY

-16 GRDEKDLFF
+16 GRNEKDLFF

-69 GYEVLPSARVSGRIP
+69 GYEVLPSARVSGRIR
-84 DAIKSSE
+84 DA
-91 VNNVYAFNVLSSWAG
+91 VNNAGVDNVYAFNILSSWAG
-106 PNVDP
+106 PSVDP
-111 RDLVKADIAGFLA
+111 RDLVKADIASFLA
-124 KRPHREDAAGEA
+124 SRPHRKDAAGEP

-151 FARERWQEREGLI
+151 FARERWQERAALI
-164 RQLAKAL
+164 RQLAEAL
-171 EGDPL
+171 ERDPL
-176 LRVVLVM
+176 LRIVLVM
-183 RRENLAQLET
+183 RREFVARLET

-199 QALRTRFPLDQ
+199 QALRTRFPLDE

-253 EDVETVGPSVEPV
+253 EDIETVGPSVEPV

-277 DLPSDVH
+277 DLPPDVH

-309 NAAATK
+309 SAAETK

-348 GREEWAIPNAA
+348 GREERAIPNAA

-366 HLIRAEARP
+366 HLIRAEARA
-375 GGERWYELTHDRFVV
+375 GGERWYELTHDRFVG
-390 PIRDSNRV
+390 PIRESNRV
-398 WKEQYDR
+398 WKEHYER

-410 KLLRAAGIGA
+410 KLLRATGLGA
-420 SVGVAVVGLVFYAA
+420 SVGVALVGILFYAA
-434 LRHYTEYDR
+434 LRYFTEYDR
-443 TDGQIDE
+443 TDGAINE
-450 LLTLNARDSEAAERK
+450 LVRLHARDSEAAERK

-481 QKAPTVLGNIAAHLW
+481 K
-496 QQDDLEHLTD
+496 LEHLTD
-506 LLKRAAQYIP
+506 LLKLATPVIT
-516 MEQYRT
+516 EQYRT
-522 DRRVGTV
+522 DRRVGAV
-529 MPQVGGDAPW
+529 MPQVSGDARW
-539 PIELRYHPDRDVDV
+539 PIELRYNPDRDVDI
-553 GRLLYEWRVVATR
+553 GRLLYEWRVVAIQ
-566 MMDTWGIPAP
+566 MMDTWGVPP
-576 AALKLS
+576 PPALKVS

-592 VVMAGKV
+592 VVMAGNV
-599 ETRKEVPT
+599 ETRIEVPT

-616 NEMPQPLRAWFDA
+616 NEMPERLQAWFDA
-629 HKAQWARVDADALKD
+629 HKTQWARVEADALKD
-644 GGPWWLVPPWTQ
+644 GGPWWLVPSWTQ
-656 PLFEAAGHQALPKEA
+656 PLFEAAGHQVSPKEA

-683 QPELTLNAQN
+683 QPRLTLNAQN
-693 VAYLLRRLEGAGF
+693 VAYLLSRLEGAGF

-714 ASRGGIEGL
+714 ASRGGIDGL
-723 VDDLCALVARGY
+723 VEDLRALVARGY

-777 RFAGAHAAAGE
+777 RFAGAHAATTE
-788 AAESAR
+788 AAKSVP

-803 TADRKTNNPQ
+803 TADRKTGSPQ
-813 PLRVYV
+813 PLRVYL

-825 YFATPEDEL
+825 YFATPEGEL
-834 RPSILEALA
+834 QPRILGVLA

-848 LFKRFGIVVPRVS
+848 LFKRFGIVVPGVN
-861 FRDAI
+861 FKGAI
-866 ADPARKL
+866 LDPTRKL

-889 REAIAIEVPDPDRA
+889 RDAIAIEVPDPDRA
-903 VDQFVG
+903 VDQFIG

-934 NEPLKAWLLERYALS
+934 NEPLKTWLLERYALS

-958 LMPSEAELGA
+958 LAPTDAELGA
-968 YNAEGVDG
+968 YNAEGVEG

-985 SLRELDWLLGS
+985 SLRELNWLLGS

-1022 APDPQSSP
+1022 APDPQSLP
-1030 PPPAMALLAGIDAL
+1030 DRPVPGLLAGIDAL

-1049 PRAEQRFGEAVAA
+1049 PRAERRFSEAVAA

-1076 SRDAVSVKGA
+1076 SRDVVSVKGA
-1086 LNKVT
+1086 LNKVS
-1091 QACVDSE
+1091 QPCIDSQ
-1098 RSGTLDDEQARFE
+1098 RSGSYDEQARFE
-1111 LEDLLT
+1111 IEDLLA
-1117 RHRDAIADPDRVRLE
+1117 RHQDAIADPDRVRLE
-1132 YCLFERSVTR
+1132 YCLFLFERSLVQLHGAG
-1142 SQMRASLK
+1142 QMRASLK

-1156 YRSLLEANQ
+1156 YSSLLEANE
-1165 KYVLGYWTLELS
+1165 KYFLGYWTLELS
-1177 GRSFDPPPDLAAAEN
+1177 GRSFDPPPDLAAAED
-1192 WLASAFREWKETEQD
+1192 WLASAFREWKETEED
-1207 EATAQSAFQELITRY
+1207 EANAQSAFQELMNRY
-1222 KVRSLP
+1222 NRSLP
-1228 RWYLDLLQRLAEL
+1228 RWYSNLLQRLAEL
-1241 HPKNFYIALTLGDGF
+1241 RPKNFYMAYDLGNWL

-1270 WLERARERIDG
+1270 WTEQARERIDG
-1281 PAVAD
+1281 PAVPE

-1325 ALMALI
+1325 RLTALI
-1331 QSLRKEGLVR
+1331 QSLRKDGLIQAA
-1341 EDNWPGASAYST
+1341 NWPGPSAYST
-1353 LIDTQLSR
+1353 LIDTQLSH
-1361 NDIEEAARILGDSRD
+1361 NDIDEAARILGDSRD
-1376 DGLTDSPGLVHNR
+1376 DGLTDSPDLVGNR
-1389 FALLLAAGRIDEA
+1389 FALLLAAGRTDEA
-1402 LQSAERARE
+1402 LQSAERARQM
-1411 LPGLES
+1411 PGLES
-1417 SALMLAALSQLVT
+1417 GALMLAALSQLVT

-1445 NDETGDYIRLM
+1445 THDSRDYVRLM

-1474 SERWRGIDKDSWPA
+1474 DERWRGIDKDSWPA

-1512 EEFFAPLRSR
+1512 EEFFQPLRSR
-1522 EAFEASGLNHIGLSY
+1522 EAFEASGLNRIGLSY

-1545 FYDALFQAVTGDA
+1545 FYDALLQAVTGDA
-1558 ATRSARFAKSIQEVL
+1558 ATRSARFAKGIQEVL

-1581 EYLMARYLRSRAGN
+1581 EHLMARYLRSRGN

>member
-1 MAAADRTPY
+1 MAAADQKPY

-25 GRDRETRDLCSLVV
+25 GRDREARDLCSLVV

-69 GYEVLPSARVSGRIP
+69 GYEVLPPARVSGRIP
-84 DAIKSSE
+84 RAIKTSE
-91 VNNVYAFNVLSSWAG
+91 VNNVYVFNVLSSWAG
-106 PNVDP
+106 PSVDP
-111 RDLVKADIAGFLA
+111 RDLVKADIASFLA
-124 KRPHREDAAGEA
+124 GLPDRTDAAGER
-136 VLRVALLDQFEELFT
+136 VLRVVLLDQFEELFT
-151 FARERWQEREGLI
+151 FAPERWQERAALI
-164 RQLAKAL
+164 RQLAEAL
-171 EGDPL
+171 ERDPL
-176 LRVVLVM
+176 LRLVLVM
-183 RRENLAQLET
+183 RREFVAQLET
-193 FAPLLP
+193 YAPLLP
-199 QALRTRFPLDQ
+199 QGLRTRFPLDR

-245 VTVRGAGG
+245 ITVRGAGG
-253 EDVETVGPSVEPV
+253 EDVETIDPSIEPV
-266 QLQVAC
+266 GLQVAC

-277 DLPSDVH
+277 DLPPDVH

-309 NAAATK
+309 TAAATK

-339 TVYRGPEST
+339 MVYRGPEST
-348 GREEWAIPNAA
+348 GREERAIPNAA

-366 HLIRAEARP
+366 HLIRAEVRA

-398 WKEQYDR
+398 WKEHYER

-410 KLLRAAGIGA
+410 KLLRATGLGA
-420 SVGVAVVGLVFYAA
+420 SVGVAAIVAVAVVGIPWYRASLI
-434 LRHYTEYDR
+434 ENDR
-443 TDGQIDE
+443 TDGEIE
-450 LLTLNARDSEAAERK
+450 RLLTLNARDSEAGERR

-473 AAYLWQQN
+473 AAYLWQKN
-481 QKAPTVLGNIAAHLW
+481 
-496 QQDDLEHLTD
+496 DLEHLTD

-522 DRRVGTV
+522 DRRVGAV
-529 MPQVGGDAPW
+529 MPQVGGDAHW
-539 PIELRYHPDRDVDV
+539 PIELRYNPDRHVDV
-553 GRLLYEWRVVATR
+553 GRLLYEWRIVAAR

-576 AALKLS
+576 AVLKLS
-582 ADKNVPLHDV
+582 ADKDVPLHDV

-599 ETRKEVPT
+599 ETRIEVPT

-616 NEMPQPLRAWFDA
+616 NDMPDPLRAWFDA

-644 GGPWWLVPPWTQ
+644 GGPWWLVPSWTQ
-656 PLFEAAGHQALPKEA
+656 PLFEAAGHEVSPKEA
-671 LIAAALGQVLTA
+671 LIAAALGEVLTA
-683 QPELTLNAQN
+683 QPGLTLNAQN

-706 KRTVAEAL
+706 KGTVAEAL
-714 ASRGGIEGL
+714 ASRGGIDGL
-723 VDDLCALVARGY
+723 VEDLRALVARGY

-757 AAVAE
+757 TAVAE

-777 RFAGAHAAAGE
+777 RFAGAHGATAE
-788 AAESAR
+788 AAKSVP

-861 FRDAI
+861 FKGAI

-889 REAIAIEVPDPDRA
+889 RDAIAIEVLNPDRA

-929 KQLER
+929 RQLER

-968 YNAEGVDG
+968 YNAEGVEG

-1013 LQDTQAARL
+1013 MQDTQAARL
-1022 APDPQSSP
+1022 APDPQSLP
-1030 PPPAMALLAGIDAL
+1030 DRPVPGLLAGIDAL
-1044 EQRDF
+1044 EQPDF

-1091 QACVDSE
+1091 QACIDSE

-1117 RHRDAIADPDRVRLE
+1117 RHQDAIADPNRVRLE

-1150 TLNTPR
+1150 TLDTPR
-1156 YRSLLEANQ
+1156 YRSLLEAKQ

-1192 WLASAFREWKETEQD
+1192 WLASAFREWKETEED
-1207 EATAQSAFQELITRY
+1207 EATAQSAFQELLSRY

-1241 HPKNFYIALTLGDGF
+1241 RPKNFYIALALGDGL
-1256 SEGSDEADV
+1256 SEGSDESDV
-1265 DKGRF
+1265 NKGRF
-1270 WLERARERIDG
+1270 WMEQARERIDG
-1281 PAVAD
+1281 PAVSD
-1286 ADRPRLSAWT
+1286 ADRPRLSAWVY
-1296 SYGLAKN
+1296 YGFAKN
-1303 YSAKSRFSAGKA
+1303 YSAKSRFSAGKT

-1325 ALMALI
+1325 RLTALI
-1331 QSLRKEGLVR
+1331 QSLRKEGFIQ
-1341 EDNWPGASAYST
+1341 DANWPGTFAYST

-1361 NDIEEAARILGDSRD
+1361 NDIDEAARILGDSRD
-1376 DGLTDSPGLVHNR
+1376 DGLTDSPDLAGNR

-1402 LQSAERARE
+1402 LQFAERARE
-1411 LPGLES
+1411 MPGLES
-1417 SALMLAALSQLVT
+1417 GALMLAAVSQLVT

-1445 NDETGDYIRLM
+1445 THEWTDYVRLM

-1474 SERWRGIDKDSWPA
+1474 DDRWRSIDKDSWPT
-1488 RLAQGDTQVWRERLI
+1488 RLAQGDAQVWRERLI

-1522 EAFEASGLNHIGLSY
+1522 EAFEASGLNRIGLSY
-1537 DEIRCEAY
+1537 DEIRCEGY

-1558 ATRSARFAKSIQEVL
+1558 ATRSTRFAKSIQEVL

-1581 EYLMARYLRSRAGN
+1581 EYLMARYLRSRG
-1595 RQGG
+1595 

>member
-1 MAAADRTPY
+1 MAAADQKPY

-16 GRDEKDLFF
+16 GRDEKNLFF

-69 GYEVLPSARVSGRIP
+69 GYEVLPSARVSGRIR
-84 DAIKSSE
+84 DA
-91 VNNVYAFNVLSSWAG
+91 VNNAGVDNVYAFNILSSWAG
-106 PNVDP
+106 PSVDP
-111 RDLVKADIAGFLA
+111 RDLVKVDIASFLA
-124 KRPHREDAAGEA
+124 ARPHRKDAAGEP
-136 VLRVALLDQFEELFT
+136 VLRVVLLDQFEELFT
-151 FARERWQEREGLI
+151 FARERWQERAALI
-164 RQLAKAL
+164 RQLAEAL
-171 EGDPL
+171 EHDPL
-176 LRVVLVM
+176 LRIVLVM
-183 RRENLAQLET
+183 RREFVARLET

-199 QALRTRFPLDQ
+199 QALRTRFPLDE

-253 EDVETVGPSVEPV
+253 EDVETIGPSVEPV

-277 DLPSDVH
+277 DLPPDVH

-309 NAAATK
+309 SAAETK

-348 GREEWAIPNAA
+348 GREERAIPNAA

-366 HLIRAEARP
+366 HLIRAEARA
-375 GGERWYELTHDRFVV
+375 GGERWYELTHDRFVG
-390 PIRDSNRV
+390 PIRESNRV
-398 WKEQYDR
+398 WKEHYER

-410 KLLRAAGIGA
+410 KLLRATGLGA
-420 SVGVAVVGLVFYAA
+420 SVGVAIVGILFYAA
-434 LRHYTEYDR
+434 LRYFTEYDR
-443 TDGQIDE
+443 TDGAINE
-450 LLTLNARDSEAAERK
+450 LLTLHARDSEAAERK

-481 QKAPTVLGNIAAHLW
+481 E
-496 QQDDLEHLTD
+496 LEHLTG
-506 LLKRAAQYIP
+506 LLKLATPVIT
-516 MEQYRT
+516 EQYRT
-522 DRRVGTV
+522 DRRVGAV
-529 MPQVGGDAPW
+529 MPQVGSDAPW
-539 PIELRYHPDRDVDV
+539 PIELRYNPDRDVDV
-553 GRLLYEWRVVATR
+553 GRLLYEWRVVAAR

-592 VVMAGKV
+592 VVMAGKE

-616 NEMPQPLRAWFDA
+616 NEMPERLRGWFET
-629 HKAQWARVDADALKD
+629 HKAQWARVEADALKD
-644 GGPWWLVPPWTQ
+644 GGPWWLVPSWTQ
-656 PLFEAAGHQALPKEA
+656 PLFEAAGHQVSPKEA
-671 LIAAALGQVLTA
+671 LIAAALGEALTA
-683 QPELTLNAQN
+683 QPELTLNARN

-714 ASRGGIEGL
+714 ASRGGIDGL
-723 VDDLCALVARGY
+723 VDDLRALVARGY

-749 YPRSQFSS
+749 YPRAQFSS

-762 DVEKDQTAATLRGGV
+762 HVEKDQTAATLRGGV
-777 RFAGAHAAAGE
+777 RFAGARGAAAE
-788 AAESAR
+788 AAASAP
-794 AEDIVPYRD
+794 AEDMVPYRD

-813 PLRVYV
+813 PLRVYL
-819 GDDLVD
+819 GDELVD
-825 YFATPEDEL
+825 YFATPEGEL
-834 RPSILEALA
+834 HPRILEVVA

-848 LFKRFGIVVPRVS
+848 LFKRFGIVVPGVS
-861 FRDAI
+861 FKGAI
-866 ADPARKL
+866 LDPARKL
-873 APKAFRI
+873 APQAFRI

-889 REAIAIEVPDPDRA
+889 RDAIAIEVSDLDRA
-903 VDQFVG
+903 VEQFVG

-968 YNAEGVDG
+968 YNAEGVEG

-1013 LQDTQAARL
+1013 LQDSQAARL
-1022 APDPQSSP
+1022 APDPQSLP
-1030 PPPAMALLAGIDAL
+1030 DRPVMAVVAGIDAL

-1049 PRAEQRFGEAVAA
+1049 PRAEQQFGEAVAA

-1091 QACVDSE
+1091 QTCIDSQ
-1098 RSGTLDDEQARFE
+1098 RSGSYDEQARFE
-1111 LEDLLT
+1111 LEDLLA
-1117 RHRDAIADPDRVRLE
+1117 RHQDAIADPDRVRLE
-1132 YCLFERSVTR
+1132 YCLFLFGRSVVQVR
-1142 SQMRASLK
+1142 GAGQMRASLK

-1156 YRSLLEANQ
+1156 YSSLLDANQ

-1192 WLASAFREWKETEQD
+1192 WLVSAFREWKETEQD
-1207 EATAQSAFQELITRY
+1207 EANAQSAFQELMNRY
-1222 KVRSLP
+1222 NRSLP
-1228 RWYLDLLQRLAEL
+1228 RWYSNLLQRLAEL
-1241 HPKNFYIALTLGDGF
+1241 RPKNFYMAYDLGNWL

-1270 WLERARERIDG
+1270 WTEQARERIDG
-1281 PAVAD
+1281 PAVPE

-1325 ALMALI
+1325 RLTALI
-1331 QSLRKEGLVR
+1331 QSLRKDGLIQAA
-1341 EDNWPGASAYST
+1341 NWPGPSAYST
-1353 LIDTQLSR
+1353 LIDTQLSH
-1361 NDIEEAARILGDSRD
+1361 NDIDEAARILGDSRD
-1376 DGLTDSPGLVHNR
+1376 DGLTDSPDLVGNR
-1389 FALLLAAGRIDEA
+1389 FALLLAAGRTDEA

-1411 LPGLES
+1411 MPGLES
-1417 SALMLAALSQLVT
+1417 GALMLAALSQLVT

-1445 NDETGDYIRLM
+1445 THDSRDYVRLM

-1474 SERWRGIDKDSWPA
+1474 DERWRGIDKDSWPA

-1512 EEFFAPLRSR
+1512 EEFFQPLRSR
-1522 EAFEASGLNHIGLSY
+1522 EAFEASGLNRIGLSY

-1545 FYDALFQAVTGDA
+1545 FYDALLQAVTGDA
-1558 ATRSARFAKSIQEVL
+1558 ASRSARFMKRIQEVL

-1581 EYLMARYLRSRAGN
+1581 EHLMARYLRSRG
-1595 RQGG
+1595 

>member
-1 MAAADRTPY
+1 MAAADQKPY

-25 GRDRETRDLCSLVV
+25 GRDREARDLCSLVV

-54 SSLLNAGLIPLLEAR
+54 SSLLNASLIPLLEAR
-69 GYEVLPSARVSGRIP
+69 GYEVLTPARVSGRIP
-84 DAIKSSE
+84 DAVKNTG
-91 VNNVYAFNVLSSWAG
+91 VDNVYAFNILSSWAG
-106 PNVDP
+106 PSVDP
-111 RDLVKADIAGFLA
+111 RDLVKVDIAGFLA
-124 KRPHREDAAGEA
+124 ARPHRKDAAGEP
-136 VLRVALLDQFEELFT
+136 VLRVVFLDQFEELFT
-151 FARERWQEREGLI
+151 FARERWRERAALI
-164 RQLAKAL
+164 RQLAEAL
-171 EGDPL
+171 EHDPL
-176 LRVVLVM
+176 LRIVLVM
-183 RRENLAQLET
+183 RREFVAQLET
-193 FAPLLP
+193 FAPQLP
-199 QALRTRFPLDQ
+199 QGLRTRFALDQ

-232 PEASQRLVEELRT
+232 PQASQRLVEELRT
-245 VTVRGAGG
+245 ITVRGAGG
-253 EDVETVGPSVEPV
+253 EDIETVGPSVEPV

-277 DLPSDVH
+277 DLPPDVH

-309 NAAATK
+309 NAAETK

-339 TVYRGPEST
+339 MVYRGPQST
-348 GREEWAIPNAA
+348 GREERAIPNAA

-375 GGERWYELTHDRFVV
+375 GGERWYELTHDRFIG
-390 PIRDSNRV
+390 PIRDAIRV
-398 WKEQYDR
+398 WKEHYER

-410 KLLRAAGIGA
+410 KLLRATGLGA
-420 SVGVAVVGLVFYAA
+420 SVGVAVVGIVFYAA
-434 LRHYTEYDR
+434 LRHFTEYDR
-443 TDGQIDE
+443 TDGQINE
-450 LLTLNARDSEAAERK
+450 LLTLNARDSEAAERR

-481 QKAPTVLGNIAAHLW
+481 EKAPTVLGNIAAHLW
-496 QQDDLEHLTD
+496 QQNDLEHLTD
-506 LLKRAAQYIP
+506 LLKSAAPVIT
-516 MEQYRT
+516 EQYRM
-522 DRRVGTV
+522 DRRVGAI
-529 MPQVGGDAPW
+529 MPQVGDGASW
-539 PIELRYHPDRDVDV
+539 PIELRYNPDRYVDT
-553 GRLLYEWRVVATR
+553 GRLLYEWRIIAAR

-576 AALKLS
+576 AALKLIPD
-582 ADKNVPLHDV
+582 AAIPKDDLV
-592 VVMAGKV
+592 VTAGKRD
-599 ETRKEVPT
+599 TRIEVST
-607 LRSFVLVSE
+607 LPRLVLVSE
-616 NEMPQPLRAWFDA
+616 NEMPERLQAWFDA

-644 GGPWWLVPPWTQ
+644 GGPWWLVPSWTQ

-693 VAYLLRRLEGAGF
+693 VAYLLSRLEGAGF

-714 ASRGGIEGL
+714 ASRGGIDGL
-723 VDDLCALVARGY
+723 VDDLRALVARGY

-762 DVEKDQTAATLRGGV
+762 QVEKDQTAATLRGGV
-777 RFAGAHAAAGE
+777 RFAGARGATAEAAGS
-788 AAESAR
+788 AA

-803 TADRKTNNPQ
+803 MADRKTNNPQ
-813 PLRVYV
+813 PLRVYI
-819 GDDLVD
+819 GDELVD
-825 YFATPEDEL
+825 SFATSDGKL
-834 RPSILEALA
+834 RPEILKAQA

-848 LFKRFGIVVPRVS
+848 LFKRFGIVAPDVS
-861 FRDAI
+861 FNASNL
-866 ADPARKL
+866 DPSRRL

-889 REAIAIEVPDPDRA
+889 RDAIAIEVPDPDRA
-903 VDQFVG
+903 VEQFVG

-1013 LQDTQAARL
+1013 MQDTQAARL

-1030 PPPAMALLAGIDAL
+1030 APPAMAVLAGIDAL

-1086 LNKVT
+1086 LNKVS
-1091 QACVDSE
+1091 QACIDSD
-1098 RSGTLDDEQARFE
+1098 SYDEQARFE
-1111 LEDLLT
+1111 LEDLLAG
-1117 RHRDAIADPDRVRLE
+1117 HEDAIADPDRVRLE
-1132 YCLFERSVTR
+1132 YCLFRKNRSVVR
-1142 SQMRASLK
+1142 ISADQMRASLK

-1156 YRSLLEANQ
+1156 YSSLLDANQ
-1165 KYVLGYWTLELS
+1165 KYVFGYWTLELS

-1192 WLASAFREWKETEQD
+1192 WLASAFREWKETEED
-1207 EATAQSAFQELITRY
+1207 EANAQNALLELRNRYNARSA
-1222 KVRSLP
+1222 P

-1241 HPKNFYIALTLGDGF
+1241 RPKNFYIAYDLGDWL
-1256 SEGSDEADV
+1256 SDGSDEADV

-1281 PAVAD
+1281 PAVSEAE
-1286 ADRPRLSAWT
+1286 RPRLSAWI
-1296 SYGLAKN
+1296 SYGFAKN
-1303 YSAKSRFSAGKA
+1303 YSAKARFSAGKT

-1325 ALMALI
+1325 RLTTLI
-1331 QSLRKEGLVR
+1331 QSLRKEGLIR
-1341 EDNWPGASAYST
+1341 QNNWPGAIAYST
-1353 LIDTQLSR
+1353 LIDTHLSR
-1361 NDIEEAARILGDSRD
+1361 NDIDEAARILGDSRD
-1376 DGLTDSPGLVHNR
+1376 DGLTDSPDLVGNR
-1389 FALLLAAGRIDEA
+1389 FALLLAAGRIEEA
-1402 LQSAERARE
+1402 LQFAERMRE
-1411 LPGLES
+1411 MPGSEN

-1430 NGEKAEYAARKFLAT
+1430 NGEKAEYAARKFLAVKH
-1445 NDETGDYIRLM
+1445 ETEDYMRLM

-1466 VDVAKAYL
+1466 VDVATAYL
-1474 SERWRGIDKDSWPA
+1474 DERWRGIDKDSWPA
-1488 RLAQGDTQVWRERLI
+1488 RLAQGDAQVWREQLI
-1503 GYYLGNVTP
+1503 GYYLGNVTR

-1522 EAFEASGLNHIGLSY
+1522 EAFEASGLNRIGESY
-1537 DEIRCEAY
+1537 DEMRCEAY
-1545 FYDALFQAVTGDA
+1545 FYDALLQAVTGDPG
-1558 ATRSARFAKSIQEVL
+1558 TRSARFAQSIQRVL
-1573 ETRAGHYY
+1573 ETRAGHFL
-1581 EYLMARYLRSRAGN
+1581 EYLMARYLRSHG
-1595 RQGG
+1595 

>member
-1 MAAADRTPY
+1 MAAADHKPY

-25 GRDRETRDLCSLVV
+25 GRDCEARDLCSLVV
-39 AHPIVLLYAASGAGK
+39 AHPLVLLYAASGAGK
-54 SSLLNAGLIPLLEAR
+54 SSLVNAGLIPLLEKR
-69 GYEVLPSARVSGRIP
+69 GYEVLPPARVSGRIP
-84 DAIKSSE
+84 DAIKTTE
-91 VNNVYAFNVLSSWAG
+91 VDNVYVFNVLSSWAD
-106 PNVDP
+106 PSVDP
-111 RDLVKADIAGFLA
+111 RELVNVDIAGFLA
-124 KRPHREDAAGEA
+124 RRLHRKDAAGEP
-136 VLRVALLDQFEELFT
+136 VLRVVFLDQFEELFT
-151 FARERWQEREGLI
+151 FAPERWQERATLI
-164 RQLAKAL
+164 RQLAEAL

-176 LRVVLVM
+176 LRIVLVM
-183 RRENLAQLET
+183 RREFVGQLET
-193 FAPLLP
+193 YAPLLP
-199 QALRTRFPLDQ
+199 QDLRIMGFALDP
-210 LGPKAAQEAIEG
+210 LGPEAAQQAVEG

-232 PEASQRLVEELRT
+232 PEASQRLVQQLRKI
-245 VTVRGAGG
+245 TVRGAGG
-253 EDVETVGPSVEPV
+253 EDVETVDQFVEPV

-277 DLPSDVH
+277 DLPPDVH
-284 TITAAHIETY
+284 TITPAHIETY

-315 TGVSKDRLRLW
+315 TRVSNDRLRLW

-339 TVYRGPEST
+339 MVYRGSEGT
-348 GREEWAIPNAA
+348 GHEERAIPNAV

-366 HLIRAEARP
+366 HLIRAEARA
-375 GGERWYELTHDRFVV
+375 GGERWYELTHDRFVG

-398 WKEQYDR
+398 WKEQYER
-405 RQRRW
+405 RQRVR
-410 KLLRAAGIGA
+410 KLLPWAGA
-420 SVGVAVVGLVFYAA
+420 SVALVLVGILFYAA
-434 LRHYTEYDR
+434 MRYFAEYDR
-443 TDGQIDE
+443 TDGAING
-450 LLTLNARDSEAAERK
+450 LLTLNADDPEAAERK
-465 APTVLGNV
+465 APTVLDDIAV
-473 AAYLWQQN
+473 RLLQQN
-481 QKAPTVLGNIAAHLW
+481 
-496 QQDDLEHLTD
+496 DLEHLTD
-506 LLKRAAQYIP
+506 LLKRASRVIP
-516 MEQYRT
+516 EQYRT
-522 DRRVGTV
+522 DRRVGAV
-529 MPQVGGDAPW
+529 MPQVSGDAPW
-539 PIELRYHPDRDVDV
+539 PIELRYNPDRDVDV
-553 GRLLYEWRVVATR
+553 GRLLLEWRIVAIQ

-599 ETRKEVPT
+599 ERRIEVPT

-616 NEMPQPLRAWFDA
+616 NEMPERLQAWFDA
-629 HKAQWARVDADALKD
+629 HKAQWAHVDVLKD

-656 PLFEAAGHQALPKEA
+656 PLFGAARHQVSPKET

-683 QPELTLNAQN
+683 QPELALNAQN
-693 VAYLLRRLEGAGF
+693 VAYLLRHLEGAGF
-706 KRTVAEAL
+706 KHTVAEAL
-714 ASRGGIEGL
+714 ASRGGIDGL
-723 VDDLCALVARGY
+723 VEDLCALVARGY
-735 PLVNL
+735 PLVHL

-757 AAVAE
+757 AAIAE
-762 DVEKDQTAATLRGGV
+762 DVEKDQTAATLRRGV
-777 RFAGAHAAAGE
+777 RVAGALGAAAE
-788 AAESAR
+788 ATGSAP
-794 AEDIVPYRD
+794 AEDIVPYRE
-803 TADRKTNNPQ
+803 TADRKTSNPQ
-813 PLRVYV
+813 PLRVYL
-819 GDDLVD
+819 GDELVN
-825 YFATPEDEL
+825 YFATPEGEL
-834 RPSILEALA
+834 HPRILGALA

-848 LFKRFGIVVPRVS
+848 IFKRFGIVVPEVS
-861 FRDAI
+861 FKGAI
-866 ADPARKL
+866 LDPARKL

-889 REAIAIEVPDPDRA
+889 RDAIAIEVRDPDRA
-903 VDQFVG
+903 VGQFVG

-958 LMPSEAELGA
+958 LMPSEAELDA

-1030 PPPAMALLAGIDAL
+1030 APPPMAVLAGIDAL
-1044 EQRDF
+1044 EQRDL
-1049 PRAEQRFGEAVAA
+1049 PRVEQRFGEAVAA

-1086 LNKVT
+1086 LNKVS

-1098 RSGTLDDEQARFE
+1098 HSGSYDEQARFE
-1111 LEDLLT
+1111 IEDLLA
-1117 RHRDAIADPDRVRLE
+1117 RHQDAIADPDRVSLE
-1132 YCLFERSVTR
+1132 YCLFLFERSLVQLHGAG
-1142 SQMRASLK
+1142 QMRASLK
-1150 TLNTPR
+1150 TLNAPR
-1156 YRSLLEANQ
+1156 YSSLLEAKQ
-1165 KYVLGYWTLELS
+1165 KYFLGYWTLELS

-1192 WLASAFREWKETEQD
+1192 WLASAFREWKETEED
-1207 EATAQSAFQELITRY
+1207 EANAQNAFQELMNRY
-1222 KVRSLP
+1222 NVRLLP
-1228 RWYLDLLQRLAEL
+1228 RWYSNLLQRLAEL
-1241 HPKNFYIALTLGDGF
+1241 RPKNFYIAYDLGDSL

-1270 WLERARERIDG
+1270 WTERARGNIDG
-1281 PAVAD
+1281 SAVSPT
-1286 ADRPRLSAWT
+1286 DRPRLSSWIE
-1296 SYGLAKN
+1296 YGLAKN
-1303 YSAKSRFSAGKA
+1303 YSAKSRFSAGKT

-1325 ALMALI
+1325 RLMALI
-1331 QSLRKEGLVR
+1331 QSLRKDGLIQ
-1341 EDNWPGASAYST
+1341 DANWPGTSAYST

-1361 NDIEEAARILGDSRD
+1361 NDIDGAARILGDSRD
-1376 DGLTDSPGLVHNR
+1376 DGLTESPDLVGNR

-1402 LQSAERARE
+1402 LQFAERARE
-1411 LPGLES
+1411 MPVES
-1417 SALMLAALSQLVT
+1417 GALMLAALSQLVT

-1445 NDETGDYIRLM
+1445 NNEAADYIRLM
-1456 LYWHLGRRGK
+1456 LYWHLGRRGN
-1466 VDVAKAYL
+1466 VDVARAYL
-1474 SERWRGIDKDSWPA
+1474 DERWRSIDKDSWPA

-1503 GYYLGNVTP
+1503 GYYLGNVTR

-1522 EAFEASGLNHIGLSY
+1522 EAFEASGLNRIGLSY

-1545 FYDALFQAVTGDA
+1545 FYDALLQAVTGDA
-1558 ATRSARFAKSIQEVL
+1558 ATRSARFTKSIREVL
-1573 ETRAGHYY
+1573 ETRAGHSY
-1581 EYLMARYLRSRAGN
+1581 EYLMARYLRSRG
-1595 RQGG
+1595 